1 MKLNEFDILKLS
13 VPDIRIDTT
22 YPVIKDRILNYASM
36 SNANQ
41 RPNMKILITLILDKN
56 NKKSILCQITQTNCT
71 LRDKRL
77 GMQSIIFVCDVIFL
91 MPID

>member
-13 VPDIRIDTT
+13 VPDIRIDTS
-22 YPVIKDRILNYASM
+22 YPIIKDRILNYASM

-56 NKKSILCQITQTNCT
+56 NKISIIYQITQTNFKT
-71 LRDKRL
+71 HRDKNW
-77 GMQSIIFVCDVIFL
+77 VCKVSFL
-91 MPID
+91 YVMYYF

>member
-13 VPDIRIDTT
+13 DPDIRIDTS
-22 YPVIKDRILNYASM
+22 YPTIKDRILNYASM

-56 NKKSILCQITQTNCT
+56 NMISIIYQITQTNFT
-71 LRDKRL
+71 THRDKNW
-77 GMQSIIFVCDVIFL
+77 VCKVSFL
-91 MPID
+91 YVMYYF

>member
-13 VPDIRIDTT
+13 DPDIRIDTS
-22 YPVIKDRILNYASM
+22 YPIIKDRILNYASM

-56 NKKSILCQITQTNCT
+56 NKISIIYQITQTNFT
-71 LRDKRL
+71 THRDKNW
-77 GMQSIIFVCDVIFL
+77 VCKVSFL
-91 MPID
+91 YVMYYF

>member
-13 VPDIRIDTT
+13 VPDIRIDTS
-22 YPVIKDRILNYASM
+22 YPIIKDRILNYASM

-56 NKKSILCQITQTNCT
+56 NKISIIYQITKTNFT
-71 LRDKRL
+71 THRDKNW
-77 GMQSIIFVCDVIFL
+77 VCKVSFL
-91 MPID
+91 YVMYYF

>member
-1 MKLNEFDILKLS
+1 MKLNEFDKLKLS

-22 YPVIKDRILNYASM
+22 YPIIKDRILNYASM

-56 NKKSILCQITQTNCT
+56 NKISIIYQITQTNFT
-71 LRDKRL
+71 THRDKNW
-77 GMQSIIFVCDVIFL
+77 VCKVSFL
-91 MPID
+91 YVMYYF

>member
-13 VPDIRIDTT
+13 VPDIRIDTS
-22 YPVIKDRILNYASM
+22 YPIIKDRILNYASM

-56 NKKSILCQITQTNCT
+56 NKISIIYQITQTNFT
-71 LRDKRL
+71 THRDKNW
-77 GMQSIIFVCDVIFL
+77 VCKVSFL
-91 MPID
+91 YVMYYF